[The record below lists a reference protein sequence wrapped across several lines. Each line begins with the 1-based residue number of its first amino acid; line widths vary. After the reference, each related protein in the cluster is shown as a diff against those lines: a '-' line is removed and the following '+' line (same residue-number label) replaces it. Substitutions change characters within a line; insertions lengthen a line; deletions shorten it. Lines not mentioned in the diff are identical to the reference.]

1 MKKLKVVLESAM
13 KKDPVAL
20 KETLDKEL
28 AARGNKKI
36 DNKIKEKLS
45 K

>member
-1 MKKLKVVLESAM
+1 MKKLKVVLESSM
-13 KKDPVAL
+13 KKDPKAI
-20 KETLDKEL
+20 KEILDKEL
-28 AARGNKKI
+28 AIRGNKKI

>member
-13 KKDPVAL
+13 KKDPKAI
-20 KETLDKEL
+20 KEILNKEL
-28 AARGNKKI
+28 IARGNQKI
-36 DNKIKEKLS
+36 DNKIQEKLQ